1 MLNQILSRK
10 RRNSFV
16 KGTGTFK
23 GYLWGCGGNLP
34 HTGACPAKGKICHY
48 CYKPNHFISMCRK
61 LKKKENVHGVSK
73 GGDNAASVS
82 TQYDSSTED
91 EYCYSINP
99 PDFAVGTIGTED
111 EASLY
116 HVSSVSIITTRNN

>member
-34 HTGACPAKGKICHY
+34 HTGACPAKEKICHY

-73 GGDNAASVS
+73 EVIMLQVFLHNMIPQLRMNTATV
-82 TQYDSSTED
+82 
-91 EYCYSINP
+91 
-99 PDFAVGTIGTED
+99 
-111 EASLY
+111 
-116 HVSSVSIITTRNN
+116 